1 MDCSVQTDLFKYYE
15 GRLDA
20 IGLPTYTAIC
30 LSSELWLKLGMN
42 VLSTFL

>member
-1 MDCSVQTDLFKYYE
+1 MDSSVQIYLFKYYE
-15 GRLDA
+15 GRSDA
-20 IGLPTYTAIC
+20 MSLPTFPAIC

>member
-1 MDCSVQTDLFKYYE
+1 MDSSVQIDLFKYYE

-20 IGLPTYTAIC
+20 MSLPTYTSIG
-30 LSSELWLKLGMN
+30 LSTELWLKLGMN